1 MASIV
6 LVAVT
11 EPAAAGVANCAFRGG
26 ASGLGRAIAPAAS
39 LPSVVSRTVRLS
51 LLTLLCGGA
60 LLIAGCGDSQGDGD
74 STAPSGGE
82 GTAAAGETTAGAP
95 GDAGD
100 PGDPGD
106 SPGDERPDREGV
118 GGGSGRPTDAE
129 REAVGER
136 AQAAYR
142 DYIDA
147 INARDGATLCDLL
160 SPASVR
166 KLKPPVE
173 RSSCA
178 ATLRASIGYSDP
190 RGLPVWKRTLLNG
203 IDGTQVA
210 ASLASARITA
220 AIVTEFAD
228 RDEPSVESDIAYLKR
243 VGGRWR
249 LAKPSGAIYRA
260 IGVEPPPDV
269 IVPPR
274 G

>member
-1 MASIV
+1 M
-6 LVAVT
+6 
-11 EPAAAGVANCAFRGG
+11 
-26 ASGLGRAIAPAAS
+26 
-39 LPSVVSRTVRLS
+39 VSRTVRLS

-100 PGDPGD
+100 PGDTGD
-106 SPGDERPDREGV
+106 STGDERPDREGV